1 MFVVHIDIRHN
12 LVWNHN
18 FWNSCNS
25 WSLLFWG
32 NLFFTHSY
40 CCLFPNQ
47 VVLWEIIHT
56 IQQANGTFTC
66 DYISSYVPVSFLL
79 IVVITMFNIDTC
91 TWNQRLPAESY
102 IIRRSGNSSQKTR
115 WTSNA
120 ITGRDVHKYCMNKQS
135 SSSKQNDSNV
145 TGGCHSSRPRPQG
158 YLPGKCLP
166 QSAGWGSQWLRGRKR
181 GCLEWLDRPY

>member
-1 MFVVHIDIRHN
+1 MEHLHVTIYLPMSQCHF
-12 LVWNHN
+12 
-18 FWNSCNS
+18 C
-25 WSLLFWG
+25 SLLIW
-32 NLFFTHSY
+32 
-40 CCLFPNQ
+40 
-47 VVLWEIIHT
+47 IHWFQINET
-56 IQQANGTFTC
+56 AEEQ
-66 DYISSYVPVSFLL
+66 L
-79 IVVITMFNIDTC
+79 ITMFNIDTC
-91 TWNQRLPAESY
+91 TWNQQLPAESY